1 MLQWGWI
8 FNRGKKMKQTAIALL
23 LGFVFF
29 CSCGAL
35 NAKTIAYWRF
45 ENGTAGTEHNGD
57 KDNWYPDI
65 SGNGNHLSSWWDE
78 SRPMATADRP
88 FTTVPQTGAA
98 NQLSLDYDGSDDLGT
113 FSAQTGTKMVE
124 TYMFTNGWTVEASF
138 KLRGTHWQVIVG
150 KDGKPNANLWEPTFY
165 FKHRADNHR
174 LDCLFF
180 DNNGDFHWIQTR
192 EAIVSGQ
199 WYSVAATYDNAVF
212 KLYLKTAG
220 DEGYVLQ
227 NTLFAPAGAT
237 LGQWPTV
244 WTVGRG
250 MWNGGATDFVD
261 GLIDEVRISNV
272 ALAPSE
278 FLGVQP

>member
-1 MLQWGWI
+1 
-8 FNRGKKMKQTAIALL
+8 MKQMTTGII
-23 LGFVFF
+23 LGAVLIGLGG
-29 CSCGAL
+29 SLQAG
-35 NAKTIAYWRF
+35 TVAYWQF
-45 ENGTAGTEHNGD
+45 EGGTAGTEHNGD
-57 KDNWYPDI
+57 QDNWYQDI
-65 SGNGNHLSSWWDE
+65 SGNGNHLSSWWDQ

-88 FTTVPQTGAA
+88 FITIPQTGAA
-98 NQLSLDYDGSDDLGT
+98 NSLTLDFDGSDDLGT
-113 FSAQTGTKMVE
+113 FGAQTGAKMVE
-124 TYMFTNGWTVEASF
+124 SYMFTTGWTVEASF
-138 KLRGTHWQVIVG
+138 KLRGIYWQVIVG
-150 KDGKPNANLWEPTFY
+150 KDGKPNANLSEPTFY

-199 WYSVAATYDNAVF
+199 WYSVAATYDNAMF

-220 DEGYVLQ
+220 DDEYVLQ
-227 NTLFAPAGAT
+227 GTLFVPAGAT
-237 LGQWPTV
+237 LGQWPAY

-261 GLIDEVRISNV
+261 GLIDEVRISDT
-272 ALAPSE
+272 ALDPTE